1 MVNKE
6 KHLKL
11 AHEKFDQR
19 EYDSAMLHYALVLEK
34 DPNNKEAR
42 AGVLLTEMAMS
53 HEEGAEAL
61 FDYYTVLKSNDK
73 ELADEVIE
81 EIITSMDGGLEKIN
95 SVIDEIKESAMIAE
109 DGITYADF
117 KALVEETGDFKRTF
131 ENIMFSTRVVINTKE
146 DFIDFLEK
154 LVENGFHEMA
164 ANYIENAAQTFPG
177 DERIESIY
185 RLLDGSRFSES

>member
-19 EYDSAMLHYALVLEK
+19 EYESAMLHFALVLEK

-61 FDYYTVLKSNDK
+61 FDYYTVLKSSDK

>member
-1 MVNKE
+1 MVYKK

-11 AHEKFDQR
+11 AHDKFDQR

-34 DPNNKEAR
+34 DPQNKEAR

-61 FDYYTVLKSNDK
+61 FDYYTVLRSSDK

-81 EIITSMDGGLEKIN
+81 EIITSMDGGLEKIG
-95 SVIDEIKESAMIAE
+95 SVLESLKESDMIAE
-109 DGITYADF
+109 EGISYTDF
-117 KALVEETGDFKRTF
+117 KSLVEDTGDFKRTF
-131 ENIMFSTRVVINTKE
+131 ENIMFSTRVVITSKD
-146 DFIDFLEK
+146 DFIDFLEQ
-154 LVENGFHEMA
+154 LVANGFHEMA

-185 RLLDGSRFSES
+185 RLLDGNSISES

>member
-1 MVNKE
+1 MVYKK

-11 AHEKFDQR
+11 AHDKFDQR

-34 DPNNKEAR
+34 DPQNKEAR

-61 FDYYTVLKSNDK
+61 FDYYTVLRSSDK

-81 EIITSMDGGLEKIN
+81 EIITSMDGGLEKIG
-95 SVIDEIKESAMIAE
+95 SVLESLKESDMIAE
-109 DGITYADF
+109 EGISYTDF
-117 KALVEETGDFKRTF
+117 KSLVEDTGDFKRTF
-131 ENIMFSTRVVINTKE
+131 ENIMFSTRVVITSKD
-146 DFIDFLEK
+146 DFIDFLEQ
-154 LVENGFHEMA
+154 LVANGFHEMA

-185 RLLDGSRFSES
+185 RLLDGNNISES